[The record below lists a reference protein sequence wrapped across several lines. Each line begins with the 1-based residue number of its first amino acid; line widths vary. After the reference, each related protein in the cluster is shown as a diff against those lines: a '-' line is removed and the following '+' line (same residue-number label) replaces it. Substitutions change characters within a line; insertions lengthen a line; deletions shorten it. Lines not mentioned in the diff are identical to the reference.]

1 MKPTDPQKEPPLNP
15 SQEVAHYDDAFIA
28 RAFRWSTLALGVLIL
43 GGIGIYWFLN
53 RKPPPSAVKITQISA
68 PIVKAIPLANLPKVK
83 FTDVTSSAGLNF
95 THNNGATGEKL
106 LPETMGGAVAFLDFD
121 NNGTQDILLVN
132 AQSWPGATHPQLTTP
147 ALYRNDGHGHFTDV
161 TAGSGIDISLYGM
174 GVAVGDYDNDGLP
187 DVFISCVGTAHLFH
201 NQGNGKFKDVTS
213 QAGVAGSAKDW
224 GTSAAFFDYDND
236 GKLDLY
242 VGQYVKW
249 TREIDFEVGYKL
261 VGIGRAYGQPMNF
274 EGTFPYL
281 YHNNGDGTWTDVTA
295 TSGLQIKNP
304 SSSVPT
310 AKTLGVAPVDID
322 GDGWMDL
329 IVANDTVQNLVF
341 HNQTNGTFKEIGAN
355 AGIAFDSYGATRGAM
370 GIDTGHFRDDD
381 ALGVLIG
388 NFANE
393 MTALYV
399 SQGSPLQFADEAIT
413 EGIGPASRLLLK
425 FGVFFFDYDLD
436 GRLDVLSSN
445 GHLEKE
451 INKLQASQQYL
462 QPAQLFWNRGPSPT
476 GYFLPASAEQ
486 SGPDLFQPVVGRG
499 SAFADIDGD
508 GDLDVIIVQTG
519 GKPLLL
525 RNDNQL
531 GHHWVRLKLEGRS
544 ANRSAIGARVTLKVG
559 DQTYR
564 RQVMPTRSYLSQSEL
579 PITIGLGQAQTVDQI
594 EILWP
599 GGSLQK
605 LSNVQIDQTTSVRQP

>member
-1 MKPTDPQKEPPLNP
+1 
-15 SQEVAHYDDAFIA
+15 
-28 RAFRWSTLALGVLIL
+28 
-43 GGIGIYWFLN
+43 
-53 RKPPPSAVKITQISA
+53 
-68 PIVKAIPLANLPKVK
+68 
-83 FTDVTSSAGLNF
+83 
-95 THNNGATGEKL
+95 
-106 LPETMGGAVAFLDFD
+106 
-121 NNGTQDILLVN
+121 
-132 AQSWPGATHPQLTTP
+132 
-147 ALYRNDGHGHFTDV
+147 
-161 TAGSGIDISLYGM
+161 
-174 GVAVGDYDNDGLP
+174 
-187 DVFISCVGTAHLFH
+187 
-201 NQGNGKFKDVTS
+201 
-213 QAGVAGSAKDW
+213 
-224 GTSAAFFDYDND
+224 
-236 GKLDLY
+236 
-242 VGQYVKW
+242 
-249 TREIDFEVGYKL
+249 
-261 VGIGRAYGQPMNF
+261 
-274 EGTFPYL
+274 
-281 YHNNGDGTWTDVTA
+281 
-295 TSGLQIKNP
+295 
-304 SSSVPT
+304 
-310 AKTLGVAPVDID
+310 
-322 GDGWMDL
+322 
-329 IVANDTVQNLVF
+329 
-341 HNQTNGTFKEIGAN
+341 
-355 AGIAFDSYGATRGAM
+355 
-370 GIDTGHFRDDD
+370 
-381 ALGVLIG
+381 
-388 NFANE
+388 

-508 GDLDVIIVQTG
+508 GDLDVIIAQTG

-605 LSNVQIDQTTSVRQP
+605 LSNVQIDQTTSVPQP

>member
-1 MKPTDPQKEPPLNP
+1 MNQKDPHNEPKTNE
-15 SQEVAHYDDAFIA
+15 SEEVVHYDDALIA
-28 RAFRWSTLALGVLIL
+28 RAFRWSALALIL
-43 GGIGIYWFLN
+43 LLLAGIGLYVLLT
-53 RKPPPSAVKITQISA
+53 RKPAPAPVKVTQITA
-68 PIVKAIPLANLPKVK
+68 PSVKTAPLLNPPTVK
-83 FTDVTSSAGLNF
+83 FTDVTSSSGLTF
-95 THNNGATGEKL
+95 IHNNGATGEKL

-121 NNGTQDILLVN
+121 NNGTQDLLLVN
-132 AQSWPGATHPQLTTP
+132 AQSWPGTANPNLTTLG
-147 ALYRNDGHGHFTDV
+147 LYRNDGRGQFTDV
-161 TAGSGIDISLYGM
+161 TKGSGIDISLYGM
-174 GVAVGDYDNDGLP
+174 GAAVGDYDNDGWV
-187 DVFISCVGTAHLFH
+187 DVFISCVGTAHLFR
-201 NQGNGKFKDVTS
+201 NQGNGVFQDVTLK
-213 QAGVAGSAKDW
+213 AGVSGSAKDW
-224 GTSAAFFDYDND
+224 GTAAAFFDYDND

-249 TREIDFEVGYKL
+249 SREIDFEVGYKL

-281 YHNNGDGTWTDVTA
+281 YHNNGDGTFTDATA
-295 TSGLQIKNP
+295 AAGLQVKNP
-304 SSSVPT
+304 SSGVPT

-322 GDGWMDL
+322 ADGWMDL

-370 GIDTGHFRDDD
+370 GIDTGFFRNDD
-381 ALGVLIG
+381 ALGVVIG

-445 GHLEKE
+445 GHLEQE

-462 QPAQLFWNRGPSPT
+462 QPAQLFWNRGASPT
-476 GYFLPASAEQ
+476 GMFGPVTSEQ
-486 SGPDLFQPVVGRG
+486 SGADLFRPIVGRG
-499 SAFADIDGD
+499 SAFADIDAD
-508 GDLDVIIVQTG
+508 GDLDVILVQTG

-531 GHHWVRLKLEGRS
+531 GHHWIRLNLEGRS
-544 ANRSAIGARVTLKVG
+544 ANRSAIGARVTLKVAG
-559 DQTYR
+559 QTHR

-579 PITIGLGQAQTVDQI
+579 PITIGLGSSQTVEEI

-599 GGSLQK
+599 GGPLQK
-605 LSNVQIDQTTSVRQP
+605 LSNIRVDQTTSVRQP